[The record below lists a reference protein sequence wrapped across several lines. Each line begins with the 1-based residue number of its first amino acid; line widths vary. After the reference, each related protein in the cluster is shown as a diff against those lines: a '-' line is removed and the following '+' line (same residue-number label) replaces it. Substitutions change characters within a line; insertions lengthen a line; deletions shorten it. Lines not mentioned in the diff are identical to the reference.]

1 MKRIFLVLGTV
12 VGAAAIIF
20 GVASQWSRIS
30 PQFKISGIT
39 ELALETPSQT
49 ELQKQQVAKETKEVQ
64 AIVTG
69 FAAKYPNQFGIVVT
83 DLANGA
89 TASVNDRQQM
99 VAASLYKLFVGY
111 GIYKKID
118 AGQLSPNSPTKGSA
132 LNVSQCLYIMI
143 TISDNDCGFYLGNM
157 VGWAELDADLA
168 RLGLTQTKVNNYVT
182 SGSGVVNGDK
192 LTSAA
197 DVAKFTQALYKGEL
211 LNPDSTKTYIDV
223 LKATKLNTWLPS
235 GLPKGTVIGHKTGA
249 LYNLVHDAG
258 IIYTSKG
265 DYLLVV
271 MSRDWENATKQ
282 PPPAFAN
289 ISRLLWNYFTG

>member
-1 MKRIFLVLGTV
+1 M
-12 VGAAAIIF
+12 GAAAIIF

-30 PQFKISGIT
+30 PQFRISGIT
-39 ELALETPSQT
+39 EVALQTPSQA
-49 ELQKQQVAKETKEVQ
+49 ELQTQQIAKETQELQ
-64 AIVTG
+64 AIANG
-69 FAAKYPNQFGIVVT
+69 FSAKYPNQFGIVVT

-89 TASVNDRQQM
+89 TATVNDSHQM

-118 AGQLSPNSPTKGSA
+118 AGELKANSPAKGSA
-132 LNVSQCLYIMI
+132 LNVTQCLYIMI
-143 TISDNDCGFYLGNM
+143 TISDNDCGYYLGSM
-157 VGWAELDADLA
+157 VGWSALDIDLS
-168 RLGLTQTKVNNYVT
+168 RLGLTQTKVNNYV
-182 SGSGVVNGDK
+182 SAGSGVVNGDK
-192 LTSAA
+192 FTSAA
-197 DVAKFTQALYKGEL
+197 DVALFMQKLYKGEL
-211 LNPDSTKTYIDV
+211 LSESATQSYIDV
-223 LKATKLNTWLPS
+223 LKATKLNAWLPS
-235 GLPKGTVIGHKTGA
+235 GLPKGTVISHKTGA

-282 PPPAFAN
+282 PPPAFAD